1 VKPTLRL
8 RRTPRNPNAEM
19 PILEHLAELRSRLV
33 KSMLALVAA
42 TTVAWFVL
50 YEPAVRVVTR
60 LYCEGVPESARGAF
74 QAGGECKLAIL
85 SPIDPLNIRIR
96 ASLVLG
102 LVIAL
107 PIIAFQIWR
116 FIAPGLKS
124 KEKRYAIPFA
134 LATTLLFALGV
145 AMAAFT
151 MPKAIN
157 FLTTIGGDQL
167 ATFLQADRYLRFV
180 LFMGLAFGV
189 AFEFPLVLVFLSMA
203 GVLSSRAMFRAWRPA
218 IAVIVAAA
226 AVITPSGDPISLFAM
241 AIPMCVFYFGAAGVA
256 RLVIEPARERRRARE
271 LTELEG

>member
-33 KSMLALVAA
+33 KSMLALLVG

-50 YEPAVRVVTR
+50 YDPALDIVTR
-60 LYCEGVPESARGAF
+60 LYCEGVPASNRGAF
-74 QAGGECKLAIL
+74 QVNGECKLAIL

-107 PIIAFQIWR
+107 PIIAYQIWR
-116 FIAPGLKS
+116 FIAPGLKT

-134 LATTLLFALGV
+134 LVTTLLFALGV

-157 FLTTIGGDQL
+157 FLTTIGGDDQDDHRDRDHEHCRAVPREAPL
-167 ATFLQADRYLRFV
+167 DRRRPRPRCHTADRSSLAA
-180 LFMGLAFGV
+180 LGLALDRHPNYPSSSLIIRSCRR
-189 AFEFPLVLVFLSMA
+189 AWS
-203 GVLSSRAMFRAWRPA
+203 SSRATPA
-218 IAVIVAAA
+218 A
-226 AVITPSGDPISLFAM
+226 PK
-241 AIPMCVFYFGAAGVA
+241 
-256 RLVIEPARERRRARE
+256 
-271 LTELEG
+271 